1 MKTILSYNVFV
12 STLQHTGTTTTS
24 QPFVSHAT
32 VLEQRPSEKA
42 FDVFHGLDL
51 SGRNHTPKNEN
62 ESSSRQTLRSWKSE
76 LDDLFSVTTENAGP
90 TFASQGQEPVKDSV
104 TDLFDPLCNNSA
116 SSFGTH
122 VTQPCVTLTVGPGK
136 ERFSNSK
143 TNNETGPQ
151 LITCG
156 NSLISPQGNVLPP
169 VSSANENSVSSG
181 LDGLCALGDLDNLSH
196 NRTSQPQVALPNT
209 GLPMANRYS
218 SNSPNNSHPALQLS
232 VLSGSSTI
240 PLRLPKQPSQRT
252 DFSFVGKSGKADAFS
267 FVQDEMKA
275 RK

>member
-32 VLEQRPSEKA
+32 VTERRPSEKA
-42 FDVFHGLDL
+42 FDVFQGLDL

-62 ESSSRQTLRSWKSE
+62 ENSSRQTFHSSKSE

-151 LITCG
+151 LISCG
-156 NSLISPQGNVLPP
+156 DSLISPQGNVLPP
-169 VSSANENSVSSG
+169 VSSANENSVRSG
-181 LDGLCALGDLDNLSH
+181 LDGLCALSDLDNLSH
-196 NRTSQPQVALPNT
+196 NRTSQPQVSLPNA

-218 SNSPNNSHPALQLS
+218 SNSPNNSHPVLQLS